1 MDPYAFTDTDDGILN
16 AQSALKSLRAIL
28 DVDNDDR
35 IHDSGSDASMDELT
49 TQESPNSDEE
59 LLIISEDKVI
69 ALREQLAGLEDML
82 KFVMD
87 ERFARNL
94 SGLSIEV
101 DEESMG
107 ILRRVIRIATDIINS
122 EMDSDDVDDEENALQ
137 DHGETPHRCVTRY
150 VKHLQL

>member
-1 MDPYAFTDTDDGILN
+1 
-16 AQSALKSLRAIL
+16 L

-35 IHDSGSDASMDELT
+35 IHDSDLDASMDELT

-87 ERFARNL
+87 ERLARNL
-94 SGLSIEV
+94 SGLNIEV

-107 ILRRVIRIATDIINS
+107 ILRRVIWIATDIINS
-122 EMDSDDVDDEENALQ
+122 EMDSDDVDDENNA
-137 DHGETPHRCVTRY
+137 HGETPYRCVTRY
-150 VKHLQL
+150 LKHLQL